1 MSNFVNG
8 IRMGQGMLRFLS
20 AVLLVLACGPV
31 SAQSQDHRVRNI
43 VLVHGAW
50 ADGSGWKD
58 VYDILV
64 KDGFHVSIVQE
75 PETSFKEDVAATKRV
90 LAQQDGPCILVA
102 HSYGGA
108 VITEAGT
115 DPSVAGLVYVA
126 AHMPDAGENE
136 ADDGKR
142 FPSDLSKSTAIKKTA
157 DGFTY
162 LDPAQ
167 FHEYFAADLS
177 AEQAAFM
184 AQSQVLNAA
193 DNFKAVITTAA
204 WRKKPSWMLVA
215 GADRTINPDLERW
228 YATRAGSH
236 KAEVSGASHSVYVSR
251 PKEVA
256 ALIKEAASQARE
268 RSVKKIGRRAIG
280 KQSVNLMGGLQN
292 IDRSII
298 CGTTATIGRR
308 DEGEPDAG
316 PLPFPQESLRSGGR
330 HDASQ
335 KEK

>member
-1 MSNFVNG
+1 MRNSMKGMRVTRGISQFLFVLLLLTCG
-8 IRMGQGMLRFLS
+8 ALS
-20 AVLLVLACGPV
+20 AQNQEHP
-31 SAQSQDHRVRNI
+31 VRNI

-50 ADGSGWKD
+50 ADGSGWKG
-58 VYDILV
+58 VYDTLA
-64 KDGFHVSIVQE
+64 KDGYNVSIVQE
-75 PETSFKEDVAATKRV
+75 PETSFTDDVAATKRV
-90 LAQQDGPCILVA
+90 LVQQDGPCILVG

-115 DPSVAGLVYVA
+115 DSSVVGLVYIA

-136 ADDGKR
+136 VDDGKR
-142 FPSDLSKSTAIKKTA
+142 FPSDLSKSGAIKKTA

-184 AQSQVLNAA
+184 ARSQVLNFA

-204 WRKKPSWMLVA
+204 WKSKPSWMLVA
-215 GADRTINPDLERW
+215 GGDRTINPDLERW

-236 KAEVSGASHSVYVSR
+236 KIEVPGASHAVYVSH

-256 ALIKEAASQARE
+256 ALIEEAAQHVR
-268 RSVKKIGRRAIG
+268 
-280 KQSVNLMGGLQN
+280 
-292 IDRSII
+292 
-298 CGTTATIGRR
+298 
-308 DEGEPDAG
+308 
-316 PLPFPQESLRSGGR
+316 
-330 HDASQ
+330 
-335 KEK
+335 

>member
-1 MSNFVNG
+1 MNDSLMPLQ
-8 IRMGQGMLRFLS
+8 IRRQASQFLCT
-20 AVLLVLACGPV
+20 VLLLSTC
-31 SAQSQDHRVRNI
+31 SAIPAQTQEPRIRNI

-50 ADGSGWKD
+50 ADGSGWKG

-64 KDGFHVSIVQE
+64 RDRYNVSIVQE

-90 LAQQDGPCILVA
+90 LSQQDGPCILVA

-115 DPSVAGLVYVA
+115 DASVAGLVYVA

-142 FPSDLSKSTAIKKTA
+142 FPSDLSKSNAIKKTA

-184 AQSQVLNAA
+184 ARSQVLNLA

-204 WRKKPSWMLVA
+204 WKNKPSWMLVA
-215 GADRTINPDLERW
+215 TKDRTINPDLERW
-228 YATRAGSH
+228 YGQRAKSH
-236 KAEVSGASHSVYVSR
+236 KVQVEGASHFHHYLQWTVPWAVASV
-251 PKEVA
+251 
-256 ALIKEAASQARE
+256 QG
-268 RSVKKIGRRAIG
+268 RSSGH
-280 KQSVNLMGGLQN
+280 
-292 IDRSII
+292 
-298 CGTTATIGRR
+298 
-308 DEGEPDAG
+308 
-316 PLPFPQESLRSGGR
+316 GGR
-330 HDASQ
+330 IQRHRYAGAIALAWSEDPD
-335 KEK
+335 

>member
-1 MSNFVNG
+1 MA
-8 IRMGQGMLRFLS
+8 FL
-20 AVLLVLACGPV
+20 LLTCGTLP
-31 SAQSQDHRVRNI
+31 AQKEVARVRNI

-50 ADGSGWKD
+50 ADGSGWRG
-58 VYDILV
+58 VHDILV
-64 KDGFHVSIVQE
+64 KDGYNVSIVQE

-90 LAQQDGPCILVA
+90 LAQQNGSCILVA

-115 DPSVAGLVYVA
+115 DPSVAGLVFIA

-167 FHEYFAADLS
+167 FHEYFAADVS

-184 AQSQVLNAA
+184 AGSQVLNAA

-204 WRKKPSWMLVA
+204 WRSKPSWMLVA
-215 GADRTINPDLERW
+215 TKDRTINPDLERW
-228 YATRAGSH
+228 YAARAHSQMV
-236 KAEVSGASHSVYVSR
+236 EVSGASHAVYLSR

-256 ALIKEAASQARE
+256 ALIEEAASHTR
-268 RSVKKIGRRAIG
+268 
-280 KQSVNLMGGLQN
+280 
-292 IDRSII
+292 
-298 CGTTATIGRR
+298 
-308 DEGEPDAG
+308 
-316 PLPFPQESLRSGGR
+316 
-330 HDASQ
+330 
-335 KEK
+335 